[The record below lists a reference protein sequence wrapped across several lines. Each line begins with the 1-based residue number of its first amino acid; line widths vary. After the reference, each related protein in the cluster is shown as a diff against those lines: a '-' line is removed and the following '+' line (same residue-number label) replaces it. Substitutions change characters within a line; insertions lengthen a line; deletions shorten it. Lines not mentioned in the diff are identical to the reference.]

1 MSDGLTISG
10 SAKPYC
16 EDNDVTYGVAYY
28 DALGNTLLG
37 WVKAEANAVIPIF
50 SSVNVTPGIAFT
62 VYGLE
67 EIKVGFSFSW

>member
-1 MSDGLTISG
+1 
-10 SAKPYC
+10 
-16 EDNDVTYGVAYY
+16 VAYY
-28 DALGNTLLG
+28 DTFGNSLFG

-67 EIKVGFSFSW
+67 EIKVGLSLSW